1 MPDTTS
7 RIRELNDQLRCQ
19 HRGSTIMV
27 TAGVQS
33 MGADFIAAVDV
44 ALTKVTFDSDN
55 DPYGEHDFRRR
66 RGQGKARLF
75 QDQLLA
81 EYVAILSPA
90 QQEHLRG
97 MVRNAYV
104 DGEPDGPRS
113 FAAFAWGV
121 AGIAS
126 A

>member
-19 HRGSTIMV
+19 HRGGTIMV

-55 DPYGEHDFRRR
+55 DPYGEHDFGVVEVKGRRVFFKTDYYDLALCFASPDPADQTITR
-66 RGQGKARLF
+66 RVMTMM
-75 QDQLLA
+75 LA
-81 EYVAILSPA
+81 EEY
-90 QQEHLRG
+90 
-97 MVRNAYV
+97 
-104 DGEPDGPRS
+104 
-113 FAAFAWGV
+113 
-121 AGIAS
+121 
-126 A
+126 